1 MINES
6 EFDNEFKISKEE
18 AWLYFGVT
26 NPEDWDT
33 VD

>member
-1 MINES
+1 MSTETDFDK
-6 EFDNEFKISKEE
+6 EFEVSPKE

-26 NPEDWDT
+26 NPEDWKT